1 MRARMQRREF
11 MTLIGA
17 AGVAWPLQAQGLTA
31 SAQPSSAPVIGFIHS
46 ASPSYFAQF
55 AGAVR
60 DGLKEAGYVEGRNV
74 TIEYRWA
81 EGHYERLPA
90 LVADLVERQVAEIFA
105 AGGTDPAKAAKAATS
120 VIPIVFIS
128 AADPVGAG
136 LVANL
141 NKPGG
146 NITGVSLLA
155 SALDAKKLGLL
166 RDLVPAAAT
175 IGAVI
180 NPDYPGATVQSD
192 EFLEAAGRLGVRP
205 LVLYARTDSEIEV
218 AFARLREGGA
228 SALLVSSDPFFN
240 SRRELFPRLAS
251 RHALPVIY
259 PQREYVTAGGL
270 MSYGPHFADG
280 YRQAGVYAGRVLAGA
295 NPAELPILQPVK
307 FELVINLKTA
317 KVLGVDMPQ
326 TLLAIADEVIE

>member
-1 MRARMQRREF
+1 MQRREF

-17 AGVAWPLQAQGLTA
+17 AGVAWPLQAQGLGA
-31 SAQPSSAPVIGFIHS
+31 SAQPLTAPVIGFIHS

-120 VIPIVFIS
+120 LIPIVFIS

-175 IGAVI
+175 IGAAI
-180 NPDYPGATVQSD
+180 NPDYPGATVQSA

-205 LVLYARTDSEIEV
+205 LVLYARTDSEIEA

-240 SRRELFPRLAS
+240 SRRDLFPRLAS

-317 KVLGVDMPQ
+317 KVVGVDMPQ